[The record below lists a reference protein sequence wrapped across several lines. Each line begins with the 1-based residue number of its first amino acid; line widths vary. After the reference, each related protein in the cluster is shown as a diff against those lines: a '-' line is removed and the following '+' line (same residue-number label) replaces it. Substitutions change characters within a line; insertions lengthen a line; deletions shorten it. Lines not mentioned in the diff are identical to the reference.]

1 MPCKRKSIVKK
12 INYIL
17 LSVIGLIIIFSA
29 QGLYAAGFA
38 RAGYDAAVRY
48 IKKKQPDFAL
58 MEFRGVARDFPN
70 SPLAQKSMFA
80 IAEYYYDNKMFYD
93 AVRDFTG
100 YIKNYPGSKA
110 NVFARAYLLKI
121 TEEIKDPTW
130 EEKKM
135 SDNIKQDFF
144 SEPLF
149 LLFREYKE
157 TSYKSPFQNAFKI
170 RYYIDNIEV
179 YRNGKLFI
187 KITQ

>member
-1 MPCKRKSIVKK
+1 MKK
-12 INYIL
+12 INYIT
-17 LSVIGLIIIFSA
+17 LSVMGLVIIFSA
-29 QGLYAAGFA
+29 QELYAAGFA
-38 RAGYDAAVRY
+38 RAGYDAAVRH
-48 IKKKQPDFAL
+48 IKKNQPDFAL
-58 MEFRGVARDFPN
+58 LEFRNVIRDFPK

-80 IAEYYYDNKMFYD
+80 IAEYYYDNKMYYD
-93 AVRDFTG
+93 AVRGFTG
-100 YIKNYPGSKA
+100 YIKNYPDSKA

-135 SDNIKQDFF
+135 FDSIKQDLF

-157 TSYKSPFQNAFKI
+157 TSYKSSFQNVFKI

-179 YRNGKLFI
+179 YRNDKLFI
-187 KITQ
+187 KISQ

>member
-1 MPCKRKSIVKK
+1 MKK

-17 LSVIGLIIIFSA
+17 LSVIGLIIIFST
-29 QGLYAAGFA
+29 QELYAVGFA

-48 IKKKQPDFAL
+48 IRKKQPDFAL
-58 MEFRGVARDFPN
+58 LEFRSVTRDFPKN
-70 SPLAQKSMFA
+70 PLAQKSMFA
-80 IAEYYYDNKMFYD
+80 IAEYYYDNKMYYD
-93 AVRDFTG
+93 AVRGFTG
-100 YIKNYPGSKA
+100 YIKNYPDSKA

-135 SDNIKQDFF
+135 FDNIKQDLF
-144 SEPLF
+144 SEPLL

-157 TSYKSPFQNAFKI
+157 TSYKSPFQNVFKI

-187 KITQ
+187 KIAQ